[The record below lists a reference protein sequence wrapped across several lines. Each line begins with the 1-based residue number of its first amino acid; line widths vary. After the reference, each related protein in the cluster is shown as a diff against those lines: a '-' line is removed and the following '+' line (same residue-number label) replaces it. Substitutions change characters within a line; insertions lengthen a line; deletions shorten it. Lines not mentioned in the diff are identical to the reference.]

1 MDHSPEA
8 QKACPPTLKGNFM
21 EADLSEKQYEI
32 TDSPIS
38 KQNNRN
44 GQLEDEDI
52 DDIAQ
57 SVATISTAIS
67 GPTQS
72 MQQPSLA

>member
-32 TDSPIS
+32 TDSPIV

-44 GQLEDEDI
+44 G
-52 DDIAQ
+52 
-57 SVATISTAIS
+57 
-67 GPTQS
+67 
-72 MQQPSLA
+72 